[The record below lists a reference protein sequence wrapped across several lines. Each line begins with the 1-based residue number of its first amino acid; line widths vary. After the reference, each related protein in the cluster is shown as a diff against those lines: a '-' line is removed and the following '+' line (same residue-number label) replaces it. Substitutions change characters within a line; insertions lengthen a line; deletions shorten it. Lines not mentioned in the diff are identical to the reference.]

1 MVGAGVASGDTFV
14 TFVTFVTFDGTGGVS
29 VGVVVP
35 PVPPSPLTAPPSP
48 GEGLSSGATKL
59 TCVEFQPPLRHITVT
74 VALHVSFPDSRAVA
88 VPLSSVVTLIDLPV
102 LLSLQKAARKS
113 SILPT
118 SDWLQAHRSA
128 RSRSAM

>member
-1 MVGAGVASGDTFV
+1 MVGVGVASGDTFV

-29 VGVVVP
+29 VGVVP

-59 TCVEFQPPLRHITVT
+59 TCVEFQPPLRHSTAT

-102 LLSLQKAARKS
+102 LFSFVASKS
-113 SILPT
+113 SPQVVHIVNV
-118 SDWLQAHRSA
+118 
-128 RSRSAM
+128 